1 MTRPATDV
9 DVVVIGGGILG
20 MCVAMIAARASADVV
35 VCRLSD
41 ARVPHADTLRN
52 QSWLQSGL
60 RYVGDADMHD
70 RLLFAKRMRAA
81 RQLLHDELGFAL
93 PGGFGVFRMRDEA
106 DAADLERKAALL
118 GVAVHRLRPEDA
130 FALVGS
136 LFYEPDSPYYATPEV
151 PFDEAAILDE
161 LRARAGHGVHEL
173 VDPVALV
180 PDAAAPGFVI
190 TVGGAALRPGSAVL
204 AAGAGNVPLLAQLG
218 VAAALCIDRTPLV
231 VIRDAGSIP
240 RTRVYVDRVRKL
252 SVVTHPRSA
261 VVRLGTMVI
270 GVDGFTAEDVEFAA
284 PGERRLVPE
293 VEDAL
298 WRRLPRRLAI
308 FRDRS
313 RITAG
318 FEVRHATSSSTSVPW
333 ISDPFPGFPGLVA
346 AIPGRA
352 TLSMSVAH
360 DVAARLA
367 LEPRAGPPPAARTL
381 GAPWRAPIY
390 MHHEPYY
397 DHLDDC

>member
-1 MTRPATDV
+1 
-9 DVVVIGGGILG
+9 VI
-20 MCVAMIAARASADVV
+20 S
-35 VCRLSD
+35 
-41 ARVPHADTLRN
+41 
-52 QSWLQSGL
+52 
-60 RYVGDADMHD
+60 
-70 RLLFAKRMRAA
+70 
-81 RQLLHDELGFAL
+81 
-93 PGGFGVFRMRDEA
+93 
-106 DAADLERKAALL
+106 
-118 GVAVHRLRPEDA
+118 
-130 FALVGS
+130 
-136 LFYEPDSPYYATPEV
+136 
-151 PFDEAAILDE
+151 
-161 LRARAGHGVHEL
+161 
-173 VDPVALV
+173 
-180 PDAAAPGFVI
+180 
-190 TVGGAALRPGSAVL
+190 VGGAALRPASAVL

-218 VAAALCIDRTPLV
+218 VTAALRIDRTPLV
-231 VIRDAGSIP
+231 VIRDASSIP
-240 RTRVYVDRVRKL
+240 RTRVYVDRLRKL
-252 SVVTHPRSA
+252 SVVTHPRSTSP
-261 VVRLGTMVI
+261 VFRLGTMVI

-308 FRDRS
+308 FRDQS

-352 TLSMSVAH
+352 TLGMAVAH